1 MNYYLLT
8 LAQLSICFT
17 GQMVRGIHAREAW
30 FKNKTNSQTRCHR
43 IETQDALFSGP
54 NHVERYIE
62 VGPANILGTM
72 AKRTIAS
79 KYAASD
85 RFSSLERQIL
95 SFADNTKEI
104 YAIYPEE
111 AEALTESPSTAK
123 SKPSPP
129 SSPNSQISG
138 TPQVSAEPLP
148 APSASSVAVEIPDME
163 ISPEHIIRSIVAN
176 KLKKSFED
184 VQVGVSIKELSSGR
198 YAGWRS

>member
-1 MNYYLLT
+1 
-8 LAQLSICFT
+8 
-17 GQMVRGIHAREAW
+17 
-30 FKNKTNSQTRCHR
+30 
-43 IETQDALFSGP
+43 
-54 NHVERYIE
+54 
-62 VGPANILGTM
+62 M

-85 RFSSLERQIL
+85 RFSALERQIL

-111 AEALTESPSTAK
+111 AEAPAESPSTAK

-129 SSPNSQISG
+129 SNPDSQNSG
-138 TPQVSAEPLP
+138 TPQSVVEPLP

-163 ISPEHIIRSIVAN
+163 ISSEHIIRSVVAN

-184 VQVGVSIKELSSGR
+184 VQVGRSIKDLSSGE
-198 YAGWRS
+198 YADCRIWVRMLTYVYFRQIHAAE

>member
-1 MNYYLLT
+1 
-8 LAQLSICFT
+8 
-17 GQMVRGIHAREAW
+17 
-30 FKNKTNSQTRCHR
+30 
-43 IETQDALFSGP
+43 
-54 NHVERYIE
+54 
-62 VGPANILGTM
+62 M

-95 SFADNTKEI
+95 SFADNMKEI

-111 AEALTESPSTAK
+111 AEALAESPSPAK

-138 TPQVSAEPLP
+138 TPKASVEPLP

-163 ISPEHIIRSIVAN
+163 ISPGHIIRSVVAN

-184 VQVGVSIKELSSGR
+184 VQVGMSIKDLSSGE
-198 YAGWRS
+198 YAGWRSWVWMLIHVYFRQIHAAK

>member
-1 MNYYLLT
+1 
-8 LAQLSICFT
+8 
-17 GQMVRGIHAREAW
+17 MVSGIHAREARL
-30 FKNKTNSQTRCHR
+30 KNQSNSQTRCHR

-54 NHVERYIE
+54 KQVERYIE

-95 SFADNTKEI
+95 SFADNKKEI

-111 AEALTESPSTAK
+111 AETLAESPSIAK
-123 SKPSPP
+123 SKPAPP
-129 SSPNSQISG
+129 SKPDSQKPG
-138 TPQVSAEPLP
+138 TPQSPAEPLP

-163 ISPEHIIRSIVAN
+163 ISPEHIIRSVVAN
-176 KLKKSFED
+176 KLKKMFED
-184 VQVGVSIKELSSGR
+184 VQVEKSIKDLSLGE
-198 YAGWRS
+198 YADWKSWVWMLIHIQFRQIHAAE